1 MDLPSFPAM
10 LLANISVGPYEQIC
24 DDIIA
29 GNLLPDAKL
38 KIRVLRHRYKTG
50 TSPLREA
57 LSKLAAEG
65 LAIQTENRGF
75 RVASADLAHYDEMV
89 QAKCWIESIALRE
102 LIARGSAQWEHGVV
116 IASYDLEKGILS
128 LEKDKFLNDAKF
140 EVLHKRFH
148 MALIAGCNNQE
159 IERICAHLYDH
170 TTRYRSLHRPKVRKD
185 TRGVEHKQL
194 SAATLARDADKAVT
208 FLRDHYLLTA
218 ELLRADMER
227 ARNAPQPQARSRS
240 GRRRLPVGLVGSS
253 SQRTRR
259 RATL

>member
-1 MDLPSFPAM
+1 MDAPSFSAM
-10 LLANISVGPYEQIC
+10 KLTDISVAPYEQIC

-38 KIRVLRHRYKTG
+38 KVRDLRQRYKTG
-50 TSPLREA
+50 ASPLREA

-65 LAIQTENRGF
+65 LATQTENRGF
-75 RVASADLAHYDEMV
+75 HVAAVDLARYDEMV

-102 LIARGSAQWEHGVV
+102 LIAHGSAQWEHSVV

-140 EVLHKRFH
+140 ELLHKRFH
-148 MALIAGCNNQE
+148 MALIAGCNNRE
-159 IERICAHLYDH
+159 IERICAQLYDH
-170 TTRYRSLHRPKVRKD
+170 TARYRNLYRPMVTRD
-185 TRGVEHKQL
+185 TRGDEHKQL

-208 FLRDHYLLTA
+208 LLRDHYLLTA

-227 ARNAPQPQARSRS
+227 ARNAPPPQTRLRRGHRGRS
-240 GRRRLPVGLVGSS
+240 VGLVGSS
-253 SQRTRR
+253 SQRRSKS
-259 RATL
+259 ATL

>member
-1 MDLPSFPAM
+1 MDPPSFPAT
-10 LLANISVGPYEQIC
+10 LLANIPVGPYERIR

-38 KIRVLRHRYKTG
+38 KIRDLRQRYKTG

-57 LSKLAAEG
+57 LSKLATEG

-75 RVASADLAHYDEMV
+75 RVAAADLARYHEMV

-102 LIARGSAQWEHGVV
+102 SIANGSAQWEHGVV
-116 IASYDLEKGILS
+116 IAGYDLEKGILS
-128 LEKDKFLNDAKF
+128 LEKDRFLYDAKF
-140 EVLHKRFH
+140 ELLHKRFH

-159 IERICAHLYDH
+159 IERICAQLYDH
-170 TTRYRSLHRPKVRKD
+170 TARYRSLYRPKVTRD
-185 TRGVEHKQL
+185 TRGDEHRQL

-208 FLRDHYLLTA
+208 LLRDHYLLTA
-218 ELLRADMER
+218 ELLCADIEC
-227 ARNAPQPQARSRS
+227 ARNAPQPRARSRPS
-240 GRRRLPVGLVGSS
+240 SRRLSIGLASSS

-259 RATL
+259 SATL